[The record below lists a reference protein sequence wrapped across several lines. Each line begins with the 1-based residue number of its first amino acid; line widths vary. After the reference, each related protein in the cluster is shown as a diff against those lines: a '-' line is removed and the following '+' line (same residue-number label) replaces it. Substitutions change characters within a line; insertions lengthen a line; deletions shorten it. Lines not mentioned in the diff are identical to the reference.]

1 MAATFASFRRVFA
14 LLLFTWRIAAWSS
27 SNYCHSSRYKNRALL
42 LKHYSAPITSPFEAR
57 LDDEE
62 DDDDSDEEDDYYEGG
77 EDANLGPE
85 GNVKGP
91 LDLTFENVD
100 RVLEEMRPYL
110 IADGGNVAIAEIDG
124 PIVRLELQGACGSCP
139 SSTMTMKMGL
149 ERRLKEAIPE
159 IQEVVQA
166 LPDTP
171 DLTEEEVDIVL
182 DGIRPFLSVAG
193 GSIKVSSL
201 TGVTSIQPQL
211 TLKMEGASATIQSV
225 KLEIMQ
231 RIQRHFMISGL
242 RIEWE

>member
-62 DDDDSDEEDDYYEGG
+62 DDDSDEEDDYYEGG

-124 PIVRLELQGACGSCP
+124 PIVRLFTVGHTHKLWRSQGASWWVLLVQICSP
-139 SSTMTMKMGL
+139 PRPALSTLNSMRKKKKN
-149 ERRLKEAIPE
+149 ERA
-159 IQEVVQA
+159 
-166 LPDTP
+166 
-171 DLTEEEVDIVL
+171 
-182 DGIRPFLSVAG
+182 
-193 GSIKVSSL
+193 
-201 TGVTSIQPQL
+201 
-211 TLKMEGASATIQSV
+211 
-225 KLEIMQ
+225 
-231 RIQRHFMISGL
+231 
-242 RIEWE
+242 